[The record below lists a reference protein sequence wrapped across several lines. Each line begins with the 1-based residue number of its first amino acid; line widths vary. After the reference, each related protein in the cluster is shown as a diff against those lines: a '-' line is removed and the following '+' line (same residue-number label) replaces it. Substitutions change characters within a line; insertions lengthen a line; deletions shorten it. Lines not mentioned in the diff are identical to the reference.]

1 MVVDTAAMINKA
13 TEGLETEVK
22 EAGVDHKPQQ
32 PTAILVIRLVV
43 TVRLEV
49 TVHNPAA
56 VLLQLPIRWEVAVQ
70 AIAHMNSHT
79 TVGVDTMKIQ
89 DLVVMVI
96 LGLMEVKIWHLIYI

>member
-1 MVVDTAAMINKA
+1 MEVVAVVDMAAMTNQP

-32 PTAILVIRLVV
+32 PTAILDIHLVA
-43 TVRLEV
+43 TVSLEV
-49 TVHNPAA
+49 TVHNPAV
-56 VLLQLPIRWEVAVQ
+56 VLLQLPIRWEVAVL

-79 TVGVDTMKIQ
+79 TVEVDTMKIQ

-96 LGLMEVKIWHLIYI
+96 LGRMEVKI